1 MIYLSKGGGPVL
13 IRTIRGSA
21 PVSCVHIL
29 TLYEKQFFHK
39 FNKVGLNIL
48 HVKKWSILEF
58 YLGKLSHQSV
68 LKVLATIPHFK
79 FYFFPHLVIFLQ
91 FRDPS
96 YVLNLSTKAV
106 LQKWQI
112 WCKRAKYLQLELIF
126 RRA

>member
-1 MIYLSKGGGPVL
+1 ML

-29 TLYEKQFFHK
+29 TQNEKQFFHK

-68 LKVLATIPHFK
+68 LRVSQGKGKGSNGGEYRDIDGQLWPCGEDPV
-79 FYFFPHLVIFLQ
+79 FPAIVCI
-91 FRDPS
+91 
-96 YVLNLSTKAV
+96 
-106 LQKWQI
+106 
-112 WCKRAKYLQLELIF
+112 
-126 RRA
+126 